1 MVTPFVQLM
10 ESITAD
16 PVAQIANT
24 HTAFNIVTT
33 LLLLPFGNKLAEIA
47 VKMVRDW
54 LDRNESDIHVIFN
67 VFGQKDEDIYH
78 ELLFG

>member
-24 HTAFNIVTT
+24 HTAFNIVTIIA
-33 LLLLPFGNKLAEIA
+33 PAVRNKPAEIA
-47 VKMVRDW
+47 VKILPDNEKRKRRS
-54 LDRNESDIHVIFN
+54 RN
-67 VFGQKDEDIYH
+67 
-78 ELLFG
+78 